1 MNGSLFWDYEQ
12 QYGFE
17 ATPTPLS
24 IWRIQFYSKQ
34 LLKFPKDLQLT
45 SDEIDIE
52 LIKIQNWRTTIKVK
66 EFFFCL

>member
-52 LIKIQNWRTTIKVK
+52 LIKIQKLKNYH
-66 EFFFCL
+66 